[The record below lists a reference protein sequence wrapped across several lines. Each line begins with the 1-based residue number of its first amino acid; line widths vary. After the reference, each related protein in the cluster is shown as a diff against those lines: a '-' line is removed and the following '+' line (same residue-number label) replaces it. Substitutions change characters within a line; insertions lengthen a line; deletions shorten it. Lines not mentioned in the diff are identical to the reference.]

1 MTATATPVKDK
12 APSVVSTT
20 DATGGRGRRAW
31 WTYLLEGVIAFAAVI
46 ITLEVLFAMAGVG
59 EQEYL
64 RVDPVLGFVPMENK
78 HVTWRKE
85 GCGHIQFNS
94 QGRNDIERPFA
105 KPANTY
111 RIAIIGDSFVESLQ
125 VERKDNFC
133 SLMEKELNEK
143 YGSAGKHIEVL
154 NFGCSA
160 NSLGQ
165 FYKKLNTQVFAYQ
178 PDAVMIDVSVD
189 ATKLLAP
196 LQGGFAFANARP
208 TFLLDKQGNLLED
221 WTVFKWWNKTPD
233 GKRFARTAW
242 LREYSRIWGALGV
255 MMGSYTMWYQDLLDG
270 KVWGWGAIGQPAAPP
285 PPPAVK
291 TASTKATVAAPKEEI
306 ITVDT
311 AVNNPAPGSYSAV
324 DSSCGGTTDS
334 IKGKAK
340 STRSDKSAAS
350 AASGQSG
357 TAAPTVT
364 EHKAAIAL
372 PQAQG
377 DVAAATRQYWP
388 IADKLIRQMQA
399 DCQAHNCRFA
409 LVHLPARPEIGYD
422 NPLETER
429 LEALCKTLSVPY
441 LDLTEPFVTAPKQ
454 TAMIYSV
461 HMTPAG
467 HKLAT
472 REFLK
477 FVEDNKLQGN

>member
-1 MTATATPVKDK
+1 MTATATPIKDK
-12 APSVVSTT
+12 APSVVSAS
-20 DATGGRGRRAW
+20 DAVGSGRKRAW
-31 WTYLLEGVIAFAAVI
+31 WTYLLEGIIAFAAVI

-64 RVDPVLGFVPMENK
+64 RVDPVLGFVPMEGK

-85 GCGHIQFNS
+85 GNGHIQFNS

-111 RIAIIGDSFVESLQ
+111 RIAIVGDSFVESLQ
-125 VERKDNFC
+125 VDRPDNFC
-133 SLMEKELNEK
+133 SLMEQELNRK
-143 YGSAGKHIEVL
+143 YGSAGKHIEVI

-160 NSLGQ
+160 NNLGQ

-178 PDAVMIDVSVD
+178 PDVVMVDVSVD

-208 TFLLDKQGNLLED
+208 TFLLDKKGNLIED

-242 LREYSRIWGALGV
+242 LREYSRIWGAFGV

-270 KVWGWGAIGQPAAPP
+270 KVWGWGAIGQPAAAPP
-285 PPPAVK
+285 PPPVVK
-291 TASTKATVAAPKEEI
+291 TASATTTTSGLKEEI
-306 ITVDT
+306 ITVN
-311 AVNNPAPGSYSAV
+311 AASKYPAPGTYSAIN
-324 DSSCGGTTDS
+324 SSCGGS
-334 IKGKAK
+334 SGPVNGKAQPAK
-340 STRSDKSAAS
+340 SQAQPAKTDAKPEAKPA
-350 AASGQSG
+350 
-357 TAAPTVT
+357 T
-364 EHKAAIAL
+364 EHKATIAL

-377 DVAAATRQYWP
+377 DVEAATRQYWP
-388 IADKLIRQMQA
+388 VADKLIRQMNA

-422 NPLETER
+422 NPLETAR
-429 LEALCKTLSVPY
+429 LEELCKAISVPY
-441 LDLTEPFVTAPKQ
+441 VDLTEPFVTAPKQ

-477 FVEDNKLQGN
+477 FIEKYNLQDN